1 MKTLKRHLLIAITV
15 LTVSACSSNG
25 IHEKIEQIEVAH
37 QKQVDKKMVGTEQRH
52 INNVIFLDSWRK
64 K

>member
-37 QKQVDKKMVGTEQRH
+37 QKQVDKKTEKMDQL
-52 INNVIFLDSWRK
+52 IKQGKIFF
-64 K
+64 

>member
-37 QKQVDKKMVGTEQRH
+37 QKQVDKKPRKWTNSLIVFQIGT
-52 INNVIFLDSWRK
+52 
-64 K
+64 